1 MGLEFRSSKSNFLSV
16 SGILLLFCFQQFIL
30 YYSIYYLKR
39 VNVVLYT
46 LIIDVPLDM
55 LLSFFGLYVTPIV
68 FLLFNNASKCS
79 LFQDNSIVSVDELL
93 HSDLG
98 LSTTIDLWDLILMFS
113 HLLSNFYLSH
123 MLCKSFWRLLTKMC
137 SYVVVFSQIASYSR
151 LQVFTKFLEY
161 YKVEV
166 KEGKNLIIK
175 AKLFVVFIIFV
186 LTTIFLLGLVIPTVD
201 GDYKVE
207 DKFKTNIFNEAVRL
221 FIKFVKMFSRTS
233 GLEYKKN
240 SEALNDTTSLKSV
253 DEGAGSLDMYTMAKF
268 TFIIGFFLVDIPF
281 LCYRL
286 YILVKYNVFS
296 LLLYKNF
303 IFLFLRPY
311 RLNMSQLA
319 ERDTAKGVQTA
330 FLNTDLLSGNG
341 VTFNLLDESEEDSE
355 AQMLRR
361 YSRKSSMRRRRTR
374 ALKSAF
380 LPKLLTKLSFTQ
392 PRPHTKSDPIHLS
405 SKLFNTPLHARFA
418 GEAGGRAEANLGDG
432 PTSRAGLFRRGSSY
446 VSEGTMREGMARR
459 ASTESV
465 ECLEGA
471 SEHAK
476 HHYRMY
482 VLKILRRSKVLPI
495 KSFPVSVI
503 LRHCRRFLFSKF
515 RRFEHALF
523 ATVGDFT
530 EPNLNRLVLAG
541 AFLFSVAPRVALVFL
556 YHSFELRSPREIV
569 SSFSRGASFAE
580 KFALEMCFGFSF
592 VLFVLFMYCCRV
604 YDSLFSF
611 ARDLLNLYSTMVCLH
626 CFKSVL
632 RDYDLTWLLFVF
644 LLHPAYVTISFVVN
658 VVFTKTASINN
669 DTGFN
674 GGTNT
679 NSNTGTNTSST
690 NTNSNTGTNTSST
703 NTNSNTGININ
714 TSTNIDTINTNTN
727 INTNSNASTVKISEN
742 SGVGASAG
750 PSLNRRAL
758 RAKVL
763 SLKAV
768 YLLLKFSIA
777 PVTLNHLLCSLDMVQ
792 TFKIH
797 DSLLYS
803 QWSHF
808 FYSFF
813 FRVLCC
819 FNLDSKSSTLVLV
832 VDLVLF
838 FFYNAMS
845 QSVRSLMFRKYEVNF
860 IVMRLLGLLRFD
872 WDHRDSPSEHC
883 VTFADVDKYIRLQG
897 LFSSPGIIIPPFV

>member
-1 MGLEFRSSKSNFLSV
+1 MGLEFRNSKTNFLSV

-79 LFQDNSIVSVDELL
+79 LFQDKSIVSVDELL

-113 HLLSNFYLSH
+113 HLL
-123 MLCKSFWRLLTKMC
+123 K
-137 SYVVVFSQIASYSR
+137 
-151 LQVFTKFLEY
+151 Y

-166 KEGKNLIIK
+166 KEGTNLIIK
-175 AKLFVVFIIFV
+175 ANLFVIFIIFV

-207 DKFKTNIFNEAVRL
+207 DRFKTNIFNEAVRL
-221 FIKFVKMFSRTS
+221 FIKFVKMFSRTTT
-233 GLEYKKN
+233 LDYKKN
-240 SEALNDTTSLKSV
+240 SEALKDTTNLKSV

-330 FLNTDLLSGNG
+330 FLNTDLLSVNRDKRGGRDRDARDRKGNS
-341 VTFNLLDESEEDSE
+341 VSFNLLDESEEDSE
-355 AQMLRR
+355 SQMLKR
-361 YSRKSSMRRRRTR
+361 YSRKGSMRRKRTK
-374 ALKSAF
+374 AFKSAL
-380 LPKLLTKLSFTQ
+380 LPKLLTKLSFNQ

-405 SKLFNTPLHARFA
+405 SKLFNMAFHMRLA
-418 GEAGGRAEANLGDG
+418 GEAGGRADGNLGDG
-432 PTSRAGLFRRGSSY
+432 PNSRVGLFRRWSSY
-446 VSEGTMREGMARR
+446 VSEGTMRDGMAKHG
-459 ASTESV
+459 STDSV
-465 ECLEGA
+465 EYLDGA

-476 HHYRMY
+476 HEYKMY
-482 VLKILRRSKVLPI
+482 VLKILKRSKVLPI
-495 KSFPVSVI
+495 KSFPVSII
-503 LRHCRRFLFSKF
+503 LRHWCHFMFSKF
-515 RRFEHALF
+515 KRFEHTLF
-523 ATVGDFT
+523 VNISCFM
-530 EPNLNRLVLAG
+530 ELKLNQIMLLG
-541 AFLFSVAPRVALVFL
+541 TFLFSVVPRVVLVFL
-556 YHSFELRSPREIV
+556 YYSLDVRSPRDIV
-569 SSFSRGASFAE
+569 SNFSKGASFME
-580 KFALEMCFGFSF
+580 KFMLEMCFGFSF
-592 VLFVLFMYCCRV
+592 VVFVLFLYSCKV

-611 ARDLLNLYSTMVCLH
+611 ARDLLNLYSMMVCLH
-626 CFKSVL
+626 CFKSIL
-632 RDYDLTWLLFVF
+632 REYDLTWLLFVF
-644 LLHPAYVTISFVVN
+644 LLHPAYITISFVVN
-658 VVFTKTASINN
+658 VVPFKTTSGSGSGSTSSIGNGIGGGGGKLHFRSVGSDDTIGVHIDSDGTTKVVSNGSNN
-669 DTGFN
+669 STN
-674 GGTNT
+674 ATSVNNANMSKNTMINT
-679 NSNTGTNTSST
+679 NSNTST
-690 NTNSNTGTNTSST
+690 NTNNNTNTKTNTNTNTGTNS
-703 NTNSNTGININ
+703 NSNNN
-714 TSTNIDTINTNTN
+714 
-727 INTNSNASTVKISEN
+727 NSN
-742 SGVGASAG
+742 SAHDDTL
-750 PSLNRRAL
+750 PNQRAI
-758 RAKVL
+758 RAKML
-763 SLKAV
+763 SLKVV
-768 YLLLKFSIA
+768 YFLLKFSIG

-813 FRVLCC
+813 FRILCC
-819 FNLDSKSSTLVLV
+819 FNLDSKSSTLVLL

-838 FFYNAMS
+838 FLYNAMS

-872 WDHRDSPSEHC
+872 WDDRESLSENC
-883 VTFADVDKYIRLQG
+883 VTFADVDKYIKLQG